1 MSKEKQE
8 EYSIVKNEKLKPKE
22 SIYFP
27 KHGSI
32 FIKSLKKN

>member
-22 SIYFP
+22 PIYSP

-32 FIKSLKKN
+32 FIKNFKKN